1 MIDMAD
7 ILIIYSTTDGHTLE
21 ICQHLKQ
28 VIERNGHH
36 VSLQSI
42 DAPTRLDLDNFDK
55 IVVGASI
62 RYGKHSKRVYQ
73 FIEKHQQVM
82 ERKPNAFF
90 SVNLVARKL
99 EKRQPH
105 TNPYVRKFLKEISWQ
120 PKEMT
125 VFAGKLNYPIYR
137 FWDRQIIRFIMWMTK
152 GPTDPTT
159 VIDYT
164 DWDQVESFAQ
174 LVSDM

>member
-1 MIDMAD
+1 MAD

-36 VSLQSI
+36 HVNLQSI
-42 DAPTRLDLDNFDK
+42 DAPTRLDLDDFDK

-82 ERKPNAFF
+82 DRKRNAFF
-90 SVNLVARKL
+90 SVNLVARKP